1 MAYTHLPLAAKN
13 GDRIIKKILGVIVGY
28 SGTTAADEPVG
39 AATINR
45 ARRRCW
51 VSTGAPST
59 GTVAGIALGDLCLDR
74 TNDEVYRRIVVAA
87 DSGAWEQLTA

>member
-1 MAYTHLPLAAKN
+1 MAFTHAPIAAKN
-13 GDRIIKKILGVIVGY
+13 GDRIFKKIMGVIVGY
-28 SGTTAADEPVG
+28 NGTTAADEPVG
-39 AATINR
+39 AATVNR

-51 VSTGAPST
+51 ISTGSPST
-59 GTVAGIALGDLCLDR
+59 TTVAGIALGDLCLDI